1 MSDAAPFRLL
11 FVCTG
16 NTCRSPLAEAIARR
30 EAEAR
35 GWPHLEASSAGV
47 AAGGGSPA
55 SAGSLGAGAEVGL
68 DLTGHTSTQLTADL
82 VAEADLILTMSPHHL
97 MAVIELGGGGHA
109 TLLTAFAEGREA
121 EDAFDAPA
129 IPDPFGGPL
138 EEYVRTRDR
147 LDTLVRQVL
156 DRLEPVLAP

>member
-1 MSDAAPFRLL
+1 MSDAAPFHLL

-16 NTCRSPLAEAIARR
+16 NTCRSPLAEALALR
-30 EAEAR
+30 EAERR
-35 GWPHLEASSAGV
+35 GWPHLSASSAGV
-47 AAGGGSPA
+47 AAGDGSPA
-55 SAGSLGAGAEVGL
+55 SSGSVAAAEQIDL
-68 DLTGHTSTQLTADL
+68 DLTGHASSQLTAER
-82 VAEADLILTMSPHHL
+82 VARADLILAMAPHHL
-97 MAVIELGGGGHA
+97 MAVIELGGAGHA

-138 EEYVRTRDR
+138 EEYVQTRDR
-147 LDTLVRQVL
+147 LDELVRQVL

>member
-30 EAEAR
+30 EAERR
-35 GWPHLEASSAGV
+35 GWTQLVAESAGV

-55 SAGSLGAGAEVGL
+55 SSGSLAAAEEVGL
-68 DLTGHTSTQLTADL
+68 DLSAHGSTQLTADL
-82 VAEADLILTMSPHHL
+82 VEGADLILTMSPHHL
-97 MAVIELGGGGHA
+97 FAVIDLGGAGHA

-121 EDAFDAPA
+121 EDAFDAPG

-138 EEYVRTRDR
+138 EEYIRTRDH
-147 LDTLVRQVL
+147 LDALVRQVL